1 MCMKKLVFFF
11 FESYVAE
18 RFKDMKSIP
27 FCYGHYRFGETG
39 KLLTEWARRYRS
51 LVIG

>member
-11 FESYVAE
+11 FESYEAE
-18 RFKDMKSIP
+18 RFKDTKSIP
-27 FCYGHYRFGETG
+27 FCYGHYCIVETG
-39 KLLTEWARRYRS
+39 KLLTEGARRYRS